1 MHISGAIG
9 YSVIPSQ
16 RPAAMHS
23 KIALRV
29 LIVEPNDDFRYV
41 FALLLELMGYMVETV
56 GNAAEAINRVKKSAP
71 DVVLTELNLGDVEGL
86 DLASQ
91 LRLLPSAKDITLF
104 ATASYIHPNIEA
116 IALKGGFEYFLAKP
130 ITGEQIANVLQLIG
144 NRKGGKKIWLH

>member
-1 MHISGAIG
+1 
-9 YSVIPSQ
+9 
-16 RPAAMHS
+16 MHS

-41 FALLLELMGYMVETV
+41 FALLLELMGYTVETV
-56 GNAAEAINRVKKSAP
+56 GNAAEAIDRVKTSAP

-86 DLASQ
+86 NLASQ
-91 LRLLPSAKDITLF
+91 LRLLPSAKNITLV

-116 IALKGGFEYFLAKP
+116 IAFKGGFDYFLAKP